1 MYMVGKDVKIYITTE
16 DPVKTVPLSPED
28 GRQTIPVLPT
38 GATTLAEF
46 EAGAL
51 QFSEVT
57 SIDFTF
63 EKEWQEND
71 FFGRQAKEW
80 IELRE
85 ACAGTI
91 EKKLTDLT
99 FQKSAWDNPKGAL
112 KSAEQD
118 TVNGGYR
125 IYLKQTDGVTDVWH
139 TLTNNTLKKATPKPD
154 PVNSSTETIEFD
166 AKWGKINY
174 GSGASSIPYV
184 AVMDKL

>member
-16 DPVKTVPLSPED
+16 DPASSVPTGAEA
-28 GRQTIPVLPT
+28 GRTIIPALPT
-38 GATTLAEF
+38 GATTTTGF
-46 EAGAL
+46 EDGAL
-51 QFSEVT
+51 LISEVT

-80 IELRE
+80 IELRDS
-85 ACAGTI
+85 CAGTI

-99 FQKSAWDNPKGAL
+99 FQKAAWEKPKGAIA
-112 KSAEQD
+112 SNAQD
-118 TVNGGYR
+118 TVKGGYR